1 MDKYKRTSF
10 NLILQLSSF
19 LISVV
24 ANLIITPMIVNQ
36 IGKELYGYV
45 DLANTFTNYI
55 TIFTAAFNTMLGR
68 YVAISFH
75 KNNLSSA
82 NKYYTSITILN
93 IIFSFILI
101 IPMVILVIFL
111 DYVIVIPELYIT
123 DIKILFLLIFIS
135 FLINISFSSFDVSTF
150 VKNRMDLNAT
160 KSILS
165 TAIKFI
171 IFAILMMM
179 FSPSVWFIG
188 VGIIISTLL
197 CSYFAYIC
205 KQKLTSELKV
215 KSDSFSMDAASEI
228 FKIGI
233 WNSISQ
239 LNQILLNG
247 LDLLITNQF
256 LGVLHMSIL
265 SLSKIVPMQLNGL
278 VSLVSNTFNPQL
290 VKSYSENFEEFISDL
305 KFSIKASG
313 FLCSIPL
320 IGFCVFGEAFYELW
334 LTDMNAGEISTIQI
348 CSILSL
354 LSALF
359 SVYIYPLYNTFQ
371 LHVS

>member
-123 DIKILFLLIFIS
+123 DIKILFLL
-135 FLINISFSSFDVSTF
+135 
-150 VKNRMDLNAT
+150 R
-160 KSILS
+160 
-165 TAIKFI
+165 
-171 IFAILMMM
+171 
-179 FSPSVWFIG
+179 
-188 VGIIISTLL
+188 
-197 CSYFAYIC
+197 
-205 KQKLTSELKV
+205 E
-215 KSDSFSMDAASEI
+215 
-228 FKIGI
+228 
-233 WNSISQ
+233 
-239 LNQILLNG
+239 
-247 LDLLITNQF
+247 
-256 LGVLHMSIL
+256 
-265 SLSKIVPMQLNGL
+265 
-278 VSLVSNTFNPQL
+278 
-290 VKSYSENFEEFISDL
+290 
-305 KFSIKASG
+305 
-313 FLCSIPL
+313 
-320 IGFCVFGEAFYELW
+320 
-334 LTDMNAGEISTIQI
+334 
-348 CSILSL
+348 
-354 LSALF
+354 
-359 SVYIYPLYNTFQ
+359 
-371 LHVS
+371 